1 MRYNEK
7 IVVIDFGSQY
17 SQLITRRIRELGVFS
32 ELIPCNVSFESFLDD
47 SVRGIILSGGPASV
61 LEPSSPDIDSKIFEL
76 GIPVL
81 GICYGM
87 QLIAKKFGG
96 KLAKSKRREYGPAKI
111 VIDNHD
117 EILKNIPDSSSV
129 WMSHGDN
136 IEVLPDGFIQLAHT
150 DSLPIAA
157 MADFSRKIYATQFHP
172 EVRHTEFG
180 TQILK
185 NFVKNICLCTS
196 DWTVGDYAR
205 KKIEDIRNTIADDE
219 RVVLGY
225 SGGVDS
231 TVVAKILV
239 ESIGKRL
246 VPIFIDNGLLR
257 KNESDY
263 VRTKFR
269 DLFGFDLHFVDAGE
283 IFLQRLHGVSD
294 PEEKRKVIGH
304 TFIEIFECEARK
316 IENVSWLAQGT
327 LYPDVIESVSF
338 RGPSA
343 TIKSHHNVG
352 GLPEKLGFKLLEPL
366 RELFKDE
373 VRELGKELEIPDDML
388 WRHPFPGPGLAV
400 RILGE
405 VTEEK
410 LRILRDADFIF
421 IDELKNSGWYNKVWQ
436 AFAVLLPVRSVGV
449 MGDERTYEYAV
460 VLRSVDSADG
470 MTADWSKIPDE
481 ILGKIS
487 ARIVNEVDGV
497 NRVVYDITS
506 KPPATIEWE

>member
-32 ELIPCNVSFESFLDD
+32 ELIPCNVSFESFLND

-87 QLIAKKFGG
+87 QLIAKCFGG

-136 IEVLPDGFIQLAHT
+136 IEVLPDGFIRLAHT

-185 NFVKNICLCTS
+185 NFVKNICLCSS

-263 VRTKFR
+263 VRAKFR

-294 PEEKRKVIGH
+294 PEEKRKIIGH
-304 TFIEIFECEARK
+304 TFIEIFEREARK

>member
-87 QLIAKKFGG
+87 QLIAKCFGG

-136 IEVLPDGFIQLAHT
+136 IEVLPDGFIRLAHT

-304 TFIEIFECEARK
+304 TFIEIFEREARK

-421 IDELKNSGWYNKVWQ
+421 IDELKNSGWYDKVWQ

>member
-136 IEVLPDGFIQLAHT
+136 IEVLPDGFIRLAHT

-185 NFVKNICLCTS
+185 NFVKNICLCSS

-263 VRTKFR
+263 VRAKFR
-269 DLFGFDLHFVDAGE
+269 DLFGFDLHFVDAGG

-304 TFIEIFECEARK
+304 TFIEIFEREARK

-421 IDELKNSGWYNKVWQ
+421 IDELKSSGWYNKVWQ

>member
-117 EILKNIPDSSSV
+117 EILKNVPDSSSV

-136 IEVLPDGFIQLAHT
+136 IEVLPDGFIRLAHT

-263 VRTKFR
+263 VRAKFR

-294 PEEKRKVIGH
+294 PEEKRKIIGH
-304 TFIEIFECEARK
+304 TFIEIFEREARK
-316 IENVSWLAQGT
+316 IENASWLAQGT

-405 VTEEK
+405 ITEEK

>member
-61 LEPSSPDIDSKIFEL
+61 LEPSSPDIDSKIFEI

-87 QLIAKKFGG
+87 QLIAKCFGG

-136 IEVLPDGFIQLAHT
+136 IEVLPDGFIRLAHT

-263 VRTKFR
+263 VRAKFR
-269 DLFGFDLHFVDAGE
+269 DLFGFDLHFVDAGS

-304 TFIEIFECEARK
+304 TFIEIFEREARK

-421 IDELKNSGWYNKVWQ
+421 IDELKNSGWYDKVWQ